1 MSSGN
6 RQTSNYVSFSPWLQ
20 LTSGSTWE
28 PARLCSPPWGRRQQ
42 PRPRRLRPSGRG
54 PARVSPPRPACSCRA
69 GRKGWRE
76 SAATP
81 APTTSRQTAGHT
93 MLEDCHTGALS
104 YPGDVGRQNISKHG
118 EKVKCQKTC
127 QWYEVFLRNEEVWVD
142 SVHVWS
148 IKKVLHCSV
157 QILSTD
163 LTELLGT
170 ETASQRRP
178 RKYWQVEGSIFW
190 RYSSRIERISQI
202 SYFH

>member
-28 PARLCSPPWGRRQQ
+28 PARLCSPPWGRRPR

-81 APTTSRQTAGHT
+81 APTTSRQTAEHT

-127 QWYEVFLRNEEVWVD
+127 QWYEVFLRNEEVGVD

-148 IKKVLHCSV
+148 IIKFFIV
-157 QILSTD
+157 QFKYCR
-163 LTELLGT
+163 LTWQNCWE
-170 ETASQRRP
+170 QRQRHKEDQENIDKLREAFFEDIP
-178 RKYWQVEGSIFW
+178 VG
-190 RYSSRIERISQI
+190 
-202 SYFH
+202 